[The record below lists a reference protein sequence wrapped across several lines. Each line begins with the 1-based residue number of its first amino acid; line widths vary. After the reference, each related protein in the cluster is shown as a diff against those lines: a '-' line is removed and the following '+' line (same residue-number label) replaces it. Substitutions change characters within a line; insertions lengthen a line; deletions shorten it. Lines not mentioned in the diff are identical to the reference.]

1 MISLE
6 SVMSKPRF
14 GPHVQL
20 TIEHKDEVICATL
33 SQDSALPGDL
43 RCSEFAASE
52 GLALRKVAQAAV
64 AARLTNQW
72 APTADEILE
81 RMTEA
86 DRAKFAP
93 HLRQSA
99 QDIAEM
105 MAAAVG
111 RIDAL
116 MAPPVVGGQ

>member
-1 MISLE
+1 MPT
-6 SVMSKPRF
+6 PRF
-14 GPHVQL
+14 GPHITL
-20 TIEHKDEVICATL
+20 TIERRDEAVCATL

-43 RCSEFAASE
+43 RLSEHAASE
-52 GLALRKVAQAAV
+52 GLALRKLAQLAV
-64 AARLTNQW
+64 AARITDRW
-72 APTADEILE
+72 APTADEVLE
-81 RMTEA
+81 RMSEA

-105 MAAAVG
+105 MAATVG

-116 MAPPVVGGQ
+116 MAPTATESK